1 MSPLQ
6 TLRSHFS
13 LGWGT
18 ASPAGLAKQAQAY
31 GLSHLALTDTGLH
44 GAPEFLEQC
53 WQKQIAPVLG
63 LSLERAQDQA
73 LILAQGQQGYAALCG
88 LASQAAQEPEIS
100 LVELFHKPRPGLHLA
115 SPSLKLLESL
125 SARMPKHCLY
135 AELRWQPGWLGA
147 EALAR
152 GFQVLA
158 TAPVHFLKADDV
170 SLHRLVRAIH
180 LKRTLSR
187 LADAECAAPQAWFQP
202 PEKMAQAFAEMP
214 QALASAKKLA
224 QDCGVERSWFKVSF
238 PGWASS
244 AGQSPKAQLRA
255 LCDQGI
261 PLRFGLERSPELN
274 AALEARLNKELG
286 LIERKG
292 FVEYF
297 LVVRQIVLQSP
308 RTCGRGSGAASL
320 VAFLLGITQ
329 VDPLAHNLYFERF
342 LNEGRQD
349 YPDLDVDFAWD
360 ERDQVQ
366 AWALQAFGQGH
377 AALVANHVRYQPRM
391 ALRET
396 AKVFGLAPDE
406 TRRITSAFGWS
417 DSLEPN
423 AQELTPAGAARPEKL
438 AEPWGQVFGLASRLV
453 DIPRL
458 VSVHCGGIVIT
469 AGPLT
474 GHAPLQWAAKQLP
487 SVDEEAA
494 GFGPHTPLLQWDKDG
509 AEAMGLVKIDL
520 LGNRALAVVRDAL
533 QAVAAAGGPVVDEAR
548 FRPLDDPAC
557 RALLEAGDTLGC
569 FYIESPATRLTLK
582 KAGRIDFETLVVISS
597 IIRPAAH
604 LYIDEWLRRLRGGP
618 WVDVH
623 PVLNRLF
630 PDTFGIPVYQEHV
643 NQMAEEVAGFS
654 PAEADQLRKVLGKK
668 SKKAVLAD
676 FKARFMQGGQ
686 ARGYGEL
693 ALATF
698 WDCILSFEGYS
709 FCKPHSASYALVSYQ
724 CVWLRAH
731 YPAEFMAAVLS
742 NHGGFYHAW
751 AYVSE
756 CRRMGLTVLGPDVN
770 ASGEGWSGAGKQVR
784 VGLSQV
790 AGLSQCC
797 VARITEQRQSQG
809 PFTGVED
816 FLARVRPA
824 QDEAQALIHAGALD
838 GIRNGLTRPQALWQ
852 ARMAAGRVETS
863 LGGLF
868 DCVEQRLAPPPSLPE
883 FPAPVLAE
891 KKLSTLGFLPKEH
904 SFSAWRRDGL
914 MQGYWPLKSLG
925 AKAGQKVRFLGLCVT
940 RKQVQTKH
948 GADMTFVSFEDD
960 TALAEAVLFPQAYQ
974 RYGHLL
980 DLDREPLIVEGMV
993 KEEWGVLNVEVSWVG
1008 MMK

>member
-1 MSPLQ
+1 
-6 TLRSHFS
+6 
-13 LGWGT
+13 
-18 ASPAGLAKQAQAY
+18 
-31 GLSHLALTDTGLH
+31 LTDTGLH

-53 WQKQIAPVLG
+53 WQNQLAPVLG
-63 LSLERAQDQA
+63 LSLERDQDQA
-73 LILAQGQQGYAALCG
+73 LVLAEGPQGYASLCG
-88 LASQAAQEPEIS
+88 LASQAAQEPEAAFAD
-100 LVELFHKPRPGLHLA
+100 LFSKPRPGLHLT
-115 SPSLKLLESL
+115 SPSLNLLESL
-125 SARMPKHCLY
+125 RAIMPRRCLY

-158 TAPVHFLKADDV
+158 TAPVHFLKPEDL

-180 LKRTLSR
+180 LKRSLSR
-187 LADAECAAPQAWFQP
+187 LADDECAPKQAWFQP
-202 PEKMAQAFAEMP
+202 PGKIAEAFAEMP
-214 QALASAKKLA
+214 QALASAEKLA
-224 QDCGVERSWFKVSF
+224 QACRVEQSWFKVSF
-238 PGWASS
+238 PGWASA
-244 AGQSPKAQLRA
+244 AGQSPRQQLRA
-255 LCDQGI
+255 LCEQGI
-261 PLRFGLERSPELN
+261 PMRFGPERSLELN
-274 AALEARLNKELG
+274 AAIAARLAKELS

-297 LVVRQIVLQSP
+297 LVVRQIVLKSP

-342 LNEGRQD
+342 LNEGRED

-396 AKVFGLAPDE
+396 ARVFGLAPDE

-417 DSLEPN
+417 DTLEPD
-423 AQELTPAGAARPEKL
+423 AQELRPAGAAKPEKL
-438 AEPWGQVFGLASRLV
+438 AEPWGQVFSLASRLV

-469 AGPLT
+469 AGPLAS
-474 GHAPLQWAAKQLP
+474 HAPLQWAAKQLP
-487 SVDEEAA
+487 GVEEEAA
-494 GFGPHTPLLQWDKDG
+494 GFGPRTPLLQWDKDG

-557 RALLEAGDTLGC
+557 RRLLKAGDTLGC

-604 LYIDEWLRRLRGGP
+604 LYIDEWVRRLRGGP

-654 PAEADQLRKVLGKK
+654 PAEADKLRKVLGKK

-676 FKARFMQGGQ
+676 FKVRFMEGGR

-756 CRRMGLTVLGPDVN
+756 CRRMGLAVLGPDVN
-770 ASGEGWSGAGKQVR
+770 ASGEGWSGAGKEVR

-790 AGLSQCC
+790 GGLSQCC
-797 VARITEQRQSQG
+797 VERITEQRQGQG
-809 PFTGVED
+809 PYRSVED
-816 FLARVRPA
+816 FLARARPA
-824 QDEAQALIHAGALD
+824 HDEAQALIHSGALD
-838 GIRNGLTRPQALWQ
+838 GILAGLTRPQALWL
-852 ARMAAGRVETS
+852 ARMAAKQPEAS

-868 DCVEQRLAPPPSLPE
+868 DSVQQSLEPAPALPE
-883 FPAPVLAE
+883 FPAPALAE
-891 KKLSTLGFLPKEH
+891 KKLQALGFLPKEH
-904 SFSAWRRDGL
+904 AFAARRREGL
-914 MQGYWPLKSLG
+914 MQGYWPLRDLG
-925 AKAGQKVRFLGLCVT
+925 QKAGQKVRFLGLCVT
-940 RKQVQTKH
+940 CKQVQTKH
-948 GADMTFVSFEDD
+948 GAEMTFVSFEDD

-974 RYGHLL
+974 RFGHLL
-980 DLDREPLIVEGMV
+980 DLDREPLIVEGVV
-993 KEEWGVLNVEVSWVG
+993 KEEWGALNVEVGWVG